1 MLVRSIPRRHD
12 GSALSNGVGRGDGE
26 RVPVT
31 LLEVAVAAGVS
42 RSTASRAL
50 SGATA
55 IAPDTRRLVALTAD
69 RLGYR
74 PNRMASALRSNE
86 SRLIGMVLNNL
97 INNSFHTI
105 VEEVQRRAAV
115 EGYQV
120 LLCITDADPERERIV
135 LNTLYDHRVDG
146 VIVVGTGQN
155 AAVLNAA
162 RDSGTAVVDL
172 IRSAPDSKVPAVLAA
187 DREGAQEAVEYLLK
201 LGHRRIGFIG
211 GPPGTNSGDERF
223 GGYLAALEGAE
234 LAVEDGLIRR
244 GAFTPEFG
252 AAAVNDLLGSR
263 DGGESTALFVA
274 NHEAAFGALPT
285 LAARQVRIPDDL
297 SLICHEDIPWLQW
310 WHPPVTV
317 VDNGARDLGDLA
329 MTILLEQLARQR
341 SAAETGP
348 GRPGRTYRVGAQLI
362 LRESCR
368 PVH

>member
-1 MLVRSIPRRHD
+1 MT
-12 GSALSNGVGRGDGE
+12 
-26 RVPVT
+26 VT
-31 LLEVAVAAGVS
+31 LQEVAVAAGVS

-55 IAPDTRRLVALTAD
+55 ISPDTRRLVELTAG

-86 SRLIGMVLNNL
+86 SRLIGLVLNNL

-105 VEEVQRRAAV
+105 VEVVQRRAAV

-135 LNTLYDHRVDG
+135 LNTLNDHRVDG

-162 RDSGTAVVDL
+162 RDNGTAVVQL
-172 IRSAPDSKVPAVLAA
+172 IRSAQDSKAPAVLAA
-187 DREGAQEAVEYLLK
+187 DREGAQEAVEYLLR
-201 LGHRRIGFIG
+201 LGHQRLGFIG
-211 GPPGTNSGDERF
+211 GPPGTNSGEERCA
-223 GGYLAALEGAE
+223 GYLAALAD
-234 LAVEDGLIRR
+234 AKMTVDTGLIRR
-244 GAFTPEFG
+244 GPFTPEFG
-252 AAAVNDLLGSR
+252 AAAVKDLLGSP
-263 DGGESTALFVA
+263 GGAPMTALFVA

-285 LAARQVRIPDDL
+285 LAARHVRIPDDL

-329 MTILLEQLARQR
+329 MTILLEQLVRRR
-341 SAAETGP
+341 SAEEVDP
-348 GRPGRTYRVGAQLI
+348 GRVGRTYRVGAQLI
-362 LRESCR
+362 LRASCG
-368 PVH
+368 PVGSSSA